1 MTKPTLKERLTR
13 GGGGGTIIKLVIA
26 SIIVGA
32 LFSFFG
38 IGVREFWSGVI
49 SNVGDLIGRLGENV
63 GEIALTLAT
72 YLLIGAGIVIPIWL
86 ISRLLSSRK

>member
-1 MTKPTLKERLTR
+1 M
-13 GGGGGTIIKLVIA
+13 
-26 SIIVGA
+26 
-32 LFSFFG
+32 G

-49 SNVGDLIGRLGENV
+49 DKAGDLIGTLGENV

-86 ISRLLSSRK
+86 IMRLLSSRK

>member
-1 MTKPTLKERLTR
+1 MPEPSFKDRLT
-13 GGGGGTIIKLVIA
+13 GGGTGRTVLKLVIA

-38 IGVREFWSGVI
+38 IGVREFWRGVFENISGLLG
-49 SNVGDLIGRLGENV
+49 SLGENI

-86 ISRLLSSRK
+86 ISKLLSSRK